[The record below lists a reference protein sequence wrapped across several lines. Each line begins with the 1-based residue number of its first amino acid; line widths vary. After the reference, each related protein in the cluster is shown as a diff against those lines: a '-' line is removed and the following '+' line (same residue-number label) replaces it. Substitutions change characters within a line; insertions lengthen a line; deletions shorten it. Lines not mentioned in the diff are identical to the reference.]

1 MKESGLFMKKIKLNN
16 YCGKDVISHG
26 YELVPTEQYCICLE
40 DELNQQLS
48 ILSAVKTMGLPA
60 LNDYYKWLKENSFNA
75 EMPNPSNSFVAPY
88 FGNKPL
94 WTTSLSQG
102 IVVKAENDDDYYVV
116 MECSRQNTGFK
127 YTQIILTL
135 GGCI

>member
-1 MKESGLFMKKIKLNN
+1 MKKIKLNKDF
-16 YCGKDVISHG
+16 GKVVIAHS
-26 YELVPTEQYCICLE
+26 YELDPTEQYYICLE
-40 DELNQQLS
+40 EEVEQQHS
-48 ILSAVKTMGLPA
+48 ILSAVTTMGLPA
-60 LNDYYKWLKENSFNA
+60 LNDYYKWLKDNGFNVD
-75 EMPNPSNSFVAPY
+75 MPNPKNSFIAPY

-94 WTTSLSQG
+94 WTTDLSQG

-135 GGCI
+135 GGCM

>member
-1 MKESGLFMKKIKLNN
+1 MKKIKLNKDF
-16 YCGKDVISHG
+16 GKAVIAHG
-26 YELVPTEQYCICLE
+26 YELDPTEQYCICLE
-40 DELNQQLS
+40 DELEQQQS
-48 ILSAVKTMGLPA
+48 ILSAVRALGLPA
-60 LNDYYKWLKENSFNA
+60 LNDYYKWLKDNGFNVD
-75 EMPNPSNSFVAPY
+75 MPNPKNSFVAPY

-94 WTTSLSQG
+94 WTTDLSQG

-135 GGCI
+135 GGCM